1 MYETAY
7 VAKVKP
13 HSNESW

>member
-13 HSNESW
+13 HSNETW